1 MSNRSGRSKNKS
13 QDRIKELDRI
23 KSATNRGLVPS
34 GSQAS
39 RVSARSKPSKLVPD
53 EYDPNMAIE
62 FERLETKSFKQS
74 FFEKMEEINY
84 DRYIEQ
90 EKWRGPQF

>member
-1 MSNRSGRSKNKS
+1 M
-13 QDRIKELDRI
+13 
-23 KSATNRGLVPS
+23 PS

-39 RVSARSKPSKLVPD
+39 RISQRSKPSKEVPD

-62 FERLETKSFKQS
+62 FERLETKSFKRD

-84 DRYIEQ
+84 DRFIEQ
-90 EKWRGPQF
+90 